1 MHSATKVGSG
11 SRAVPVGLCTGGAS
25 SMDRLFDVA
34 TSCFGSKAVLLFFSD
49 ISRLC
54 GLVVSKFY
62 LIPCPPGL
70 TRQLLDDSIL

>member
-34 TSCFGSKAVLLFFSD
+34 TSCFGSKAVLLFSD
-49 ISRLC
+49 SSRLC

-62 LIPCPPGL
+62 LISCPPGL
-70 TRQLLDDSIL
+70 TRQLLDDK